1 MGRTTNAF
9 LNISDWTERIK
20 LVSWHIPIHYVTFF
34 TILDLQCFLLLKQV
48 LELRTWRYHMLCF
61 SLYHYLIDPDEN
73 TQKCSC
79 LSLYSFNSLKSL
91 NSFGDNIIKLNI
103 YERKLDSHLWVYVL
117 GSQKTQ
123 TQKQYGKNNVSFAE
137 IRRRQISYVLKGT
150 HKKFSK
156 ALFNKCSSSCIC
168 WYMILHKP
176 LDDSFIYD
184 HLIPTQ

>member
-1 MGRTTNAF
+1 MGRMTNAF
-9 LNISDWTERIK
+9 LNISDWTEQNK

-91 NSFGDNIIKLNI
+91 NSFGDYIITPK
-103 YERKLDSHLWVYVL
+103 YLWE
-117 GSQKTQ
+117 
-123 TQKQYGKNNVSFAE
+123 E
-137 IRRRQISYVLKGT
+137 IRQSPLG
-150 HKKFSK
+150 F
-156 ALFNKCSSSCIC
+156 CSGESENTNANTKTIR
-168 WYMILHKP
+168 K
-176 LDDSFIYD
+176 
-184 HLIPTQ
+184 Q